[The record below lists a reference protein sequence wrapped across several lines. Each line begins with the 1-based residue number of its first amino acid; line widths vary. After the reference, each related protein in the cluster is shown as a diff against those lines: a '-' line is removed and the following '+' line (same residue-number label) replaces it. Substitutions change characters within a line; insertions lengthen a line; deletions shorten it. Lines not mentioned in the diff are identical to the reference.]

1 MVNGIKKYILNKMRN
16 LINKILNSIDKKVEV
31 SLLSLHI
38 VEFTNESWLTT
49 IQKQGRLCDYLAN
62 LPNNKIK

>member
-1 MVNGIKKYILNKMRN
+1 MKN
-16 LINKILNSIDKKVEV
+16 LLNKILNYFDSDKRV

-38 VEFTNESWLTT
+38 ASFTNESWLTT

-62 LPNNKIK
+62 FPNNKVK

>member
-1 MVNGIKKYILNKMRN
+1 MDN
-16 LINKILNSIDKKVEV
+16 KVETT
-31 SLLSLHI
+31 LLALHI

-62 LPNNKIK
+62 FPNNKIK